1 MSWFR
6 QNRFLGTFLLVV
18 AVAVLAAAY
27 FVWTGKSSFDEA
39 KARFDEN
46 AMELNRL
53 QRLTPFPS
61 EPNLRKVKTQAD
73 EYVADLGK
81 LKDELKGHVLPLPAE
96 MKPNEFQARLRE
108 VVTSLGEKARANR
121 VTLPDNFYLGFEEFA
136 AALPDTAA
144 APALGQQLTQA
155 EFLMNILLDARV
167 EAVSSFR
174 RVPAAEASLR
184 PPATPAPAL
193 PRKPAPGAT
202 PAPPTVERSVVETS
216 FLGNPGAVRRALNRI
231 STANEQFYIV
241 RTLHIVNEA
250 EKGPLREDPAAAA
263 PSAPPAAAPGKRPA
277 NTALNFIVGNERVRT
292 AARVE
297 MLRFAF

>member
-6 QNRFLGTFLLVV
+6 QNRFLGTFLIVF
-18 AVAVLAAAY
+18 AIAFLAAAY
-27 FVWTGKSSFDEA
+27 FVWGAKSSFSEA

-46 AMELNRL
+46 ALELNRL
-53 QRLTPFPS
+53 QRLTPSPS

-73 EYVADLGK
+73 DYIADLNK
-81 LKDELKGHVLPLPAE
+81 LKDDLKGHVLPVPAE

-144 APALGQQLTQA
+144 APALGQQLAQA
-155 EFLMNILLDARV
+155 EFLMNILLEARV

-184 PPATPAPAL
+184 PPATPAPAV

-216 FLGNPGAVRRALNRI
+216 FLGNPGAVRRALNMI

-241 RTLHIVNEA
+241 RTLHVMNEA
-250 EKGPLREDPAAAA
+250 EKGPPRDDPAATTA
-263 PSAPPAAAPGKRPA
+263 SATPVPAPGKRPT
-277 NTALNFIVGNERVRT
+277 NTGLNFIVGNERVQT
-292 AARVE
+292 AARIE
-297 MLRFAF
+297 MLRFSF